1 MVSEEAN
8 LAVTKN
14 ILNRFLLHFFL
25 FLETC
30 LNPIKTT
37 ESLNNNISEVGRKFS
52 TKWNSLE
59 ARNFA
64 L

>member
-1 MVSEEAN
+1 MISEEAN
-8 LAVTKN
+8 EKDSKQISFT
-14 ILNRFLLHFFL
+14 FFFF

-37 ESLNNNISEVGRKFS
+37 KSLNNNISEVGRKFS
-52 TKWNSLE
+52 TKWSSLE